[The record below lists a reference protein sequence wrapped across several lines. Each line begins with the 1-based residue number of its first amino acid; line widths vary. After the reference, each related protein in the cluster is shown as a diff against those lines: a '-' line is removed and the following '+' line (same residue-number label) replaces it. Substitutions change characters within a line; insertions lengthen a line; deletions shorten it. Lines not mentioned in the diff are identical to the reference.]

1 MNDEYQRT
9 DRDGEAG
16 SIGIGAMIVFI
27 ALILVAAV
35 ASTIIIKTAEELQQN
50 AESTSDDTRK
60 EISGKINIIQ
70 VVVNGSDGTN
80 IDSLIVTAKVA
91 SGSMD
96 VLVSNVDWMITCG
109 GGGDDGVSG
118 FGLITSSIG
127 DQAAWGGAATSQAN
141 ADYIVAASGNYE
153 ATDELTAGTTFKFD
167 INLDKNTA
175 GGAAAGACNT
185 FAGAGDSLALKMIV
199 DSGGTTISTL
209 NIGSVISGKVVT

>member
-1 MNDEYQRT
+1 MSDEYQRI
-9 DRDGEAG
+9 DRDKEAG

-70 VVVNGSDGTN
+70 VVVNGTDGTN
-80 IDSLIVTAKVA
+80 INSMIVTAKVA

-109 GGGDDGVSG
+109 GGGDDGVTG
-118 FGLITSSIG
+118 FGLITATIG
-127 DQAAWGGAATSQAN
+127 DQTAWGAAAAQAN
-141 ADYIVAASGNYE
+141 ADTIMGVNYE
-153 ATDELTAGTTFKFD
+153 ATDELKAGTTFKFD
-167 INLDKNTA
+167 IDLDKHTDGVA
-175 GGAAAGACNT
+175 ATGGCNT
-185 FAGAGDSLALKMIV
+185 FAGAGDALALKMIV

-209 NIGSVISGKVVT
+209 NINSVVAGKVVT

>member
-60 EISGKINIIQ
+60 EISGKINIVQ

-127 DQAAWGGAATSQAN
+127 DQAAWGGAATTQAN
-141 ADYIVAASGNYE
+141 ADHIVASDGNYE
-153 ATDELTAGTTFKFD
+153 STDELTAGTTFKFD
-167 INLDKNTA
+167 INLDKDT
-175 GGAAAGACNT
+175 GGVAAAGACNT

>member
-1 MNDEYQRT
+1 
-9 DRDGEAG
+9 
-16 SIGIGAMIVFI
+16 
-27 ALILVAAV
+27 
-35 ASTIIIKTAEELQQN
+35 
-50 AESTSDDTRK
+50 
-60 EISGKINIIQ
+60 
-70 VVVNGSDGTN
+70 
-80 IDSLIVTAKVA
+80 VTAKVA

-118 FGLITSSIG
+118 FGMITSSIG
-127 DQAAWGGAATSQAN
+127 DQAAWGGAATTQAN
-141 ADYIVAASGNYE
+141 ADYIVATDGNYE

-167 INLDKNTA
+167 IDLDKHTD
-175 GGAAAGACNT
+175 GVAATGACNT